1 MMVHTHY
8 SYSYNSKE
16 ALDIAFVSLD
26 PSCTRKVQENIGSDH
41 LPILIELKKRQSVWV
56 NNKKL
61 WNFRRVDW
69 LSFTTFMDNE
79 ISRNPLTEDLDTN
92 WNTLKKV
99 MHKVAKYNIPRGKM
113 KKRPYLTNNS
123 PSLQPL
129 LEERKQI
136 VDVLNSNNS
145 NQDRIELH
153 EVNAELKRK
162 YAQIK
167 RNKWNELCTSLDSR
181 SSNGKLWKLV
191 KNIGKEQPQVEKCN
205 TIKNRD
211 GTVAWDDGQAANI
224 LGSHY
229 QNNINKLTFKAED
242 KHIRSRASDI
252 VHGCCSNTQESIPI
266 FNWDL
271 TLQELEAA
279 IADSKLNKSPGPDG
293 IHGQMMNKLGSVGR
307 LRCLDIINGS
317 WKIGRLPRDWRRTIV
332 IPIGNP

>member
-8 SYSYNSKE
+8 LYSYNSKE

-26 PSCTRKVQENIGSDH
+26 PSCTWKVQENIGSDH

-69 LSFTTFMDNE
+69 LSFTTFIDNE

-92 WNTLKKV
+92 WNTLKK
-99 MHKVAKYNIPRGKM
+99 
-113 KKRPYLTNNS
+113 
-123 PSLQPL
+123 PL

-162 YAQIK
+162 YSQIK

-191 KNIGKEQPQVEKCN
+191 KNIGKEQPQVEK
-205 TIKNRD
+205 
-211 GTVAWDDGQAANI
+211 
-224 LGSHY
+224 
-229 QNNINKLTFKAED
+229 
-242 KHIRSRASDI
+242 
-252 VHGCCSNTQESIPI
+252 
-266 FNWDL
+266 
-271 TLQELEAA
+271 
-279 IADSKLNKSPGPDG
+279 
-293 IHGQMMNKLGSVGR
+293 
-307 LRCLDIINGS
+307 
-317 WKIGRLPRDWRRTIV
+317 
-332 IPIGNP
+332 